1 MSSNSD
7 SKSGAARALKRGVSQ
22 SLCEDER
29 CEGFGKSLGNGY
41 CEECCFSRGVRY
53 KPKKNSKQTP
63 VIATSPPASDP
74 QNAKEPVPS
83 SVDVYFVNKAT
94 EAVKSVSFED
104 LLAWMVK
111 KGAVD
116 PNCENLWQKEDLILL
131 MAQNKMEYDVH
142 FLVDDSDDKPH
153 QTPSEYEKVLNS
165 LAPDQFTAGSP
176 PRSDLDGGAAAVHVG
191 TSTPRIGYGAGTVE
205 KVTADDLATPPKK
218 SPSKE
223 LSALRKDTADAMQTF
238 RHRSVIADSSQR
250 GSYPV
255 HPVGYIP
262 PIHFSASPSQQ
273 QQRQELPLYTTN
285 FNDQLPSRSTDGA
298 NIDDVYLQMGIDVE
312 ERWISNEMGYGIFCL
327 KEIPA
332 DVDVTTYDGP
342 RVNCHT
348 GEILFECPFTHGIEK
363 KYTASKQFTRSRKWG
378 DYEREHCVL
387 LEHSNDV
394 CIDGTFSSQPFL
406 FTEGF
411 HGGTGF
417 GANFNSGKGIFVNIK
432 KLYKRSSR
440 FAYDPNGQLDQ
451 VTLSSN
457 N

>member
-1 MSSNSD
+1 
-7 SKSGAARALKRGVSQ
+7 LK
-22 SLCEDER
+22 
-29 CEGFGKSLGNGY
+29 
-41 CEECCFSRGVRY
+41 
-53 KPKKNSKQTP
+53 
-63 VIATSPPASDP
+63 
-74 QNAKEPVPS
+74 
-83 SVDVYFVNKAT
+83 
-94 EAVKSVSFED
+94 
-104 LLAWMVK
+104 
-111 KGAVD
+111 
-116 PNCENLWQKEDLILL
+116 
-131 MAQNKMEYDVH
+131 
-142 FLVDDSDDKPH
+142 
-153 QTPSEYEKVLNS
+153 S

-176 PRSDLDGGAAAVHVG
+176 PRSDLAGGAAAVHVG
-191 TSTPRIGYGAGTVE
+191 TASPRIGYGAGTVAVK
-205 KVTADDLATPPKK
+205 KVTADDLDIRSDLVDASSPLKISPLNQTLTTPPKK

-238 RHRSVIADSSQR
+238 RHRSEIADSSQR

-255 HPVGYIP
+255 HPDGYIP
-262 PIHFSASPSQQ
+262 PIHFSDSPSQQ

-451 VTLSSN
+451 VTLCSN